1 MITGVLVKSF
11 LIAAVP
17 LVALSV
23 AVTFSFY
30 AVARKGLKVDP
41 TLGLFVE
48 TSMLLPMTLTF
59 LAGWSCLISLFFW
72 RRCYICFSDNV
83 CWCADGG
90 TFASICYQ

>member
-17 LVALSV
+17 WVALSV

-41 TLGLFVE
+41 ILALFVD
-48 TSMLLPMTLTF
+48 TFMLLLMTLTF
-59 LAGWSCLISLFFW
+59 LAGWPCLVSLFFW
-72 RRCYICFSDNV
+72 RRCYICFSDDV
-83 CWCADGG
+83 CWCAGGG